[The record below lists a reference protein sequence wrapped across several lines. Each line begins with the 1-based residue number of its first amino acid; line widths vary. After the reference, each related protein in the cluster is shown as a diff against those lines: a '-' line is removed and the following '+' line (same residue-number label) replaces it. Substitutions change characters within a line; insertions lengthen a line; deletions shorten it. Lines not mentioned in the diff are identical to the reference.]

1 MAEHKGQTLHLTNPV
16 FTVAWAAAGGQK
28 EGDGPLGRGFDWISE
43 DSYFGCDSW
52 EKAES
57 TMIRGAL
64 TRCLEKAGRQPD
76 CILGGDLLNQC
87 ISSAFAVKDTGLP
100 YLGLYGACSTMAE
113 GLGLAALLTESG
125 LSSACALTG
134 SHFCAAERQ
143 YRFPLEYGGQ
153 RTPTAQWTVTG
164 AGAVLLAKK
173 GAGPRITHVTPGRI
187 VDAGITDAC
196 NMGAA
201 MAPAAF
207 DTIMAHFRDT
217 GRSFDDYDAVFTG
230 DLGAIG
236 HDILQDLLQ
245 REGLSPGM
253 KYLDCGVLIY
263 DLKTQDVHAG
273 GSGFGC
279 GALRPHSACHDPRR
293 VEARALCRHRG
304 TDESPLLPA
313 GVQHPRGVPRGSA
326 GTGGRMME
334 FLLPYCKAFLVGGLL
349 CCIGQALIDRTA
361 LTPARIL
368 TSYVVA
374 GVLLGALGLYQPL
387 VDWAGAGAS
396 VPLTGF
402 GNAIAR
408 GVKKAVLEKGLL
420 GIFSGA
426 FTAASAGLGAA
437 VVFSLLLSL
446 VTKPK
451 DKGP

>member
-1 MAEHKGQTLHLTNPV
+1 MAESKGQTLRLVKPV
-16 FTVAWAAAGGQK
+16 YAVSWAAAGGQK
-28 EGDGPLGRGFDWISE
+28 EGDGPLGQGFDWISE

-57 TMIRGAL
+57 AMIRGAL
-64 TRCLEKAGRQPD
+64 VRCLEKAGRQPD

-113 GLGLAALLTESG
+113 GLGLAALLTEGG
-125 LSSACALTG
+125 LSAACALTG

-164 AGAVLLAKK
+164 AGAVLAAKE
-173 GAGPRITHVTPGRI
+173 GRGPRITHVTPGRI

-207 DTIMAHFRDT
+207 DTILAHFRDT

-273 GSGFGC
+273 GSGCGC
-279 GALRPHSACHDPRR
+279 SAAVLCAHILPAMTRGVWRR
-293 VEARALCRHRG
+293 VLF
-304 TDESPLLPA
+304 
-313 GVQHPRGVPRGSA
+313 A
-326 GTGGRMME
+326 GTG
-334 FLLPYCKAFLVGGLL
+334 
-349 CCIGQALIDRTA
+349 ALMSPLSCQQGCSI
-361 LTPARIL
+361 PAVCH
-368 TSYVVA
+368 VVA
-374 GVLLGALGLYQPL
+374 
-387 VDWAGAGAS
+387 
-396 VPLTGF
+396 
-402 GNAIAR
+402 
-408 GVKKAVLEKGLL
+408 LETE
-420 GIFSGA
+420 A
-426 FTAASAGLGAA
+426 
-437 VVFSLLLSL
+437 
-446 VTKPK
+446 
-451 DKGP
+451 D